1 MRYLVTV
8 ETQIFHTQEVSVEA
22 ATESEASHSAIAF
35 IKSRAR
41 GDIRQLDVLNV
52 KEDPKPDRN
61 ISVLNGEGYIKR
73 LL

>member
-1 MRYLVTV
+1 MRYTVTV

-22 ATESEASHSAIAF
+22 ATESEASQSAIAF

-52 KEDPKPDRN
+52 KEDPKHDRN
-61 ISVLNGEGYIKR
+61 IVLNGEGYIKR